1 MLNEA
6 IDFYINLALKE
17 DLGSGDHTSLA
28 CIPKDATGKAVLVA
42 KEAGILSGVEVA
54 ERVYSLLDP
63 KLKFTALK
71 KDGEHFEI
79 GDKLWEVEGSSI
91 SILSA
96 ERLSLNFVQRMSGI
110 ATYTAYLN
118 SLISGCKSILLDTRK
133 TTPNNRV
140 FEKMAVKHGGGQNHR
155 FGLFDMILI
164 KDNHIDFCGGIKN
177 ALLAVKKYLETCS
190 KELDV
195 EIEVR
200 SEAELEEVLGLYE
213 GAAASAAG
221 LAQGVAAASGGAGS
235 GQSGDVGSA
244 QTGSDRLPKLRRI
257 MLDNHSP
264 SQMKKAVERINGK
277 FETEASGG
285 INESNLRD
293 YALSGV
299 DFISIGALTH
309 KIKSLDLSLK
319 AV

>member
-28 CIPKDATGKAVLVA
+28 CIPKNATGKAVLVA

-71 KDGEHFEI
+71 KDGEHFEV
-79 GDKLWEVEGSSI
+79 GDKLWEVEGGSI

-213 GAAASAAG
+213 GAA
-221 LAQGVAAASGGAGS
+221 GVAAASGG
-235 GQSGDVGSA
+235 VGSA